1 MFNLHLS
8 RPTSFTDNL
17 PFQNLCQN
25 MASVDGSR
33 SLHLTSDEAPDNL
46 CDPCRF
52 GGIQTNGSHYCITCR
67 EYLCRNCKE
76 SHERF
81 KATRKHTIVSSTDVA
96 SDGQNAPTFKV
107 YCSCDQSCEVAI
119 YCESHKE
126 VACMTCKSV
135 KHRKCNVTKLRE
147 KGSTYKISDI
157 QTIIQNVHS
166 LEEKIKQFQQD
177 RGSDTERIESMIET
191 SREKIKSL
199 RKDFDIFM
207 DTLENDMLSELKEKA
222 TKMRFDVEQHIPTCT
237 NTLKSLDDDLKMLD
251 DASKCSNAEMMFA
264 ADVKVSKRLTELR
277 AMMKDF
283 QDEVKPQRLEF
294 EGNQKLLN
302 VKQEVKALGT
312 LRVSESQREKTKTT
326 NFLKMKVQNSREVQI
341 KLPNDITEPDITGCT
356 FMVDGQLLLCDRY
369 NHTIKLLNST
379 FDITGNL
386 AMDSR
391 PKDISAVDS
400 TRAVVTLPYLKQ
412 LKFIDI
418 VPALKADKQIQL
430 DKPCWGVDVAR
441 DEIYVICHDYL
452 GNAEIRV
459 FDKNGAFIRKV
470 PDVNNILSYLRQPF
484 YIAVSKTSSKI
495 YLSDWGTSIVSCIS
509 VDGSLVFNYQH
520 DGLENPTA
528 VLVDEEENIL
538 VCGEYS
544 YNIHVVTPTGQQH
557 SVLYTVQGRQHN
569 GCRGLAYRPTD
580 RTLVIGLFG
589 DKLLVL
595 KLARCD

>member
-1 MFNLHLS
+1 
-8 RPTSFTDNL
+8 
-17 PFQNLCQN
+17 

-33 SLHLTSDEAPDNL
+33 SLHITSDEATDNL
-46 CDPCRF
+46 CDPCKF
-52 GGIQTNGSHYCITCR
+52 GGIHNNGSHYCKTCR
-67 EYLCRNCKE
+67 EYLCKTCKE
-76 SHERF
+76 SHQRF
-81 KATRKHTIVSSTDVA
+81 KVSRNHTIVSGTEAA
-96 SDGQNAPTFKV
+96 SDGQNASTFKV

-119 YCESHKE
+119 YCESHDE
-126 VACMTCKSV
+126 VVCMTCKSV
-135 KHRKCNVTKLRE
+135 KHRKCNVITLRE

-199 RKDFDIFM
+199 RKDFDIFI

-222 TKMRFDVEQHIPTCT
+222 TKMRFDVEQYIPTCT

-251 DASKCSNAEMMFA
+251 DASKCSNTEMMFA

-294 EGNQKLLN
+294 EGNQKLLD

-312 LRVSESQREKTKTT
+312 LRASESQREKTKTT
-326 NFLKMKVQNSREVQI
+326 YFLKMKVQNSREVQI
-341 KLPNDITEPDITGCT
+341 KLPNDKTMPDITGCT
-356 FMVDGQLLLCDRY
+356 FMVAGQLLLCDR
-369 NHTIKLLNST
+369 NSNTIKLLNST

-386 AMDSR
+386 ALDSY
-391 PKDISAVDS
+391 PWDISAVDS
-400 TRAVVTLPYLKQ
+400 TRAVVTLPDLKQ

-430 DKPCWGVDVAR
+430 DKRCYGVDAAR
-441 DEIYVICHDYL
+441 DKIYVTCHDNP

-459 FDKNGAFIRKV
+459 FDKNGTFIRKI
-470 PDVNNILSYLRQPF
+470 PDVNNTLSSLERPY

-495 YLSDWGTSIVSCIS
+495 YLSDYSKSIVSCIS

-520 DGLENPTA
+520 DDLKYPRK
-528 VLVDEEENIL
+528 VLVDGEDNVL
-538 VCGEYS
+538 VCGQES

-557 SVLYTVQGRQHN
+557 SVLYTVQGRQDN
-569 GCRGLAYRPTD
+569 RCISLAYRPTD
-580 RTLVIGLFG
+580 RTLVIGLCN
-589 DKLLVL
+589 DDSLLVL
-595 KLARCD
+595 QLAKSD